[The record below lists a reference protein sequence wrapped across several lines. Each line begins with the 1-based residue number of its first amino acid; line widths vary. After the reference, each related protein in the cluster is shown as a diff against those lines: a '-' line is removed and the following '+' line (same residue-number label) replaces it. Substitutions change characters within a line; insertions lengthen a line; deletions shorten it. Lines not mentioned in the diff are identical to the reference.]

1 LILKISIFYSFLN
14 LQGFENI
21 KFIKQLL
28 KTILIKK
35 LSFGYSNRLGNLK
48 ALIFVEIRK
57 DFSPV

>member
-1 LILKISIFYSFLN
+1 MCLFYSFLN
-14 LQGFENI
+14 LQGFENVEGST

-28 KTILIKK
+28 MTTLTKK

-48 ALIFVEIRK
+48 ALIFVEIKK